1 MRRPRVSDVVICSR
15 CNADVPPGNQCAS
28 CGAFISGNE
37 ANLRHGLRRFETR
50 RVLPP
55 DLKVDVETFR
65 DQLVSDQG
73 GLDDLTAVRAGLCRL
88 LTDAEAGRRL
98 CMRVVVEKG
107 IESKAGRAAYDR
119 LLATMD
125 RWMRLAAALGV
136 ERRARQVPTL
146 AEYMQAR
153 ASDRAN
159 SRVREREG
167 AQ

>member
-1 MRRPRVSDVVICSR
+1 VSDVVR
-15 CNADVPPGNQCAS
+15 CARCDREVPPGNQCPA
-28 CGAFISGNE
+28 CGAFIAGNE

-73 GLDDLTAVRAGLCRL
+73 GLEDLTAVRAGLCRL

-107 IESKAGRAAYDR
+107 IESRAGRAAYDR

-125 RWMRLAAALGV
+125 RWLRLAAALGV
-136 ERRARQVPTL
+136 ERRAHPVPTF
-146 AEYMQAR
+146 AEYIEARRATEQAR
-153 ASDRAN
+153 SLAS
-159 SRVREREG
+159 EREE
-167 AQ
+167 ATP